1 MHNLIQKLKQ
11 ARLLLATDVDETI
24 THKHTDG
31 VVHLNHGVLDYL
43 GASLNALPYAVT
55 PPLTTESQLLVFTT
69 GRTLQ
74 VALNWLPELGEAIH
88 SVQAPDVLVCNNGMD
103 AYYNNV
109 NASTWGAF
117 MQALQHHADTMR
129 FDDYLEALLAHYT
142 HDATDASRIPLGSLV
157 RSRLIEHFFTFFSQ
171 PLEVVSRGLKLDL
184 LGIELFSDAHHP
196 NALQG
201 FKQLIKVMRQQSQME
216 ITHGIHLA
224 VRVLIEE
231 QYYIEHLIVAFFGE
245 RDPKPLI
252 QSMGC
257 QAFDDASDWRWQSRL
272 LQDWGESSTAPCL
285 STLIPH
291 NLRTVALQDAP
302 DALSLLIQALAEK
315 AQMAFSDYFEAGIQI
330 QISTQSKQ
338 LESPVA
344 RQESNSP
351 RAYILVEGLLDKGIS
366 LSYVYDALITL
377 AEEAGLTAF
386 QRQLGIC
393 LTLGDG
399 KVDETLLGNPTL
411 KAAHHTEALELP
423 NFPTVV
429 HNTGN
434 LHTPEANSLW
444 RAVFQRNTKAFYATH
459 FQPNRQVEACYLLKK
474 AVDS

>member
-1 MHNLIQKLKQ
+1 MHSLIQKLKQ
-11 ARLLLATDVDETI
+11 ARLLLATDVDETL

-31 VVHLNHGVLDYL
+31 LVHLNHGVLDYL
-43 GASLNALPYAVT
+43 GTDLNALPYAVT
-55 PPLTTESQLLVFTT
+55 PPLMIESQLLVFTT

-201 FKQLIKVMRQQSQME
+201 FEQLIKVMRQQFKME
-216 ITHGIHLA
+216 VTHGIHLP
-224 VRVLIEE
+224 VRVDI
-231 QYYIEHLIVAFFGE
+231 QGQMYIEHLIVAFFGE
-245 RDPKPLI
+245 GDPKPLI

-257 QAFDDASDWRWQSRL
+257 QPFTLHTDWQWQSAF
-272 LQDWGESSTAPCL
+272 LQGWGSPSTAPCP
-285 STLIPH
+285 STLIPY
-291 NLRTVALQDAP
+291 NLRTVAWQDAP
-302 DALSLLIQALAEK
+302 DALSLLIQALAEE
-315 AQMAFSDYFEAGIQI
+315 AQNAFFAYFEAGIQI

-377 AEEAGLTAF
+377 AEEAGLRDF
-386 QRQLGIC
+386 QKQLGIC

-399 KVDETLLGNPTL
+399 KVDEALLGNPTL
-411 KAAHHTEALELP
+411 KAAHHPDAVALL

-434 LHTPEANSLW
+434 PHTPEANGLW
-444 RAVFQRNTKAFYATH
+444 RSVVQRNTIALYATH
-459 FQPNRQVEACYLLKK
+459 FQPNLNAEALKILQK